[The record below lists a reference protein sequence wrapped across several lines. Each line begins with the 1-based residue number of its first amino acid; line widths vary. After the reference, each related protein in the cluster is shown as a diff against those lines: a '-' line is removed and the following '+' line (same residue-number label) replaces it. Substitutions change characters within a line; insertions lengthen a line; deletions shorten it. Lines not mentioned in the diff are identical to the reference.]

1 MLRLS
6 LGSGVREFKLG
17 TMEVRDEIEI
27 GRTSGNT
34 VVKAL
39 HGEEEVKVPIEAIFA
54 TGNERIVL
62 EGKIDEDVFKVPSR
76 RDLLAGEPI
85 WSSRPSALLR
95 CCALLAKIG
104 CLDLVCESRLS

>member
-17 TMEVRDEIEI
+17 TMEVRDENEI
-27 GRTSGNT
+27 GQTSGNT

>member
-6 LGSGVREFKLG
+6 LGSGVRAFKFG
-17 TMEVRDEIEI
+17 TMELRDEIEI
-27 GRTSGNT
+27 GRVSGKT
-34 VVKAL
+34 EFKAL
-39 HGEEEVKVPIEAIFA
+39 HGEELKVPIEAIFA

-85 WSSRPSALLR
+85 WSSRPSAFLR
-95 CCALLAKIG
+95 CCALLARIG
-104 CLDLVCESRLS
+104 CLDLVWESRLS